1 MHTACRFNIPGAVF
15 DLLKAPGIK
24 VNEKTKLGSS
34 PVMVAAKYC
43 RKEALAGLIG
53 DRRVDLDT
61 RDSGGRRVEEV
72 VAVAVTSADQVDKTD
87 IMDYVARERLGR
99 VEEEGRRDSMEEES
113 IDVDDMHK
121 LRVYSQVKELLG
133 ELRGLHQMDRV
144 KLIAEQEAESHQFV
158 AKLEQD
164 FVAFLERQR
173 LEQTHFFNKVLE
185 YSIPPDLMFLLQVLN
200 DKKEFDVRQ
209 QEALNRLVK
218 RQEQETCSL
227 QARTQNSFFG
237 ESLEII
243 YYEKYYQLSCK
254 KDNNRKIAPGRI
266 SYSHSHRC
274 YVCYS

>member
-237 ESLEII
+237 QSLEIGL
-243 YYEKYYQLSCK
+243 KRPQK
-254 KDNNRKIAPGRI
+254 
-266 SYSHSHRC
+266 
-274 YVCYS
+274 

>member
-1 MHTACRFNIPGAVF
+1 M
-15 DLLKAPGIK
+15 LKAPGIK

-158 AKLEQD
+158 GLSVCQFHVICEPCT
-164 FVAFLERQR
+164 ER
-173 LEQTHFFNKVLE
+173 
-185 YSIPPDLMFLLQVLN
+185 
-200 DKKEFDVRQ
+200 VR
-209 QEALNRLVK
+209 
-218 RQEQETCSL
+218 TP
-227 QARTQNSFFG
+227 
-237 ESLEII
+237 
-243 YYEKYYQLSCK
+243 QLSAVVLCPTCK
-254 KDNNRKIAPGRI
+254 TSPFIGRNLDPV
-266 SYSHSHRC
+266 SW
-274 YVCYS
+274 

>member
-1 MHTACRFNIPGAVF
+1 MSALHTACRFNIPGAVF

-87 IMDYVARERLGR
+87 IMEYVARERLGR

-113 IDVDDMHK
+113 MEVDDMHK

-173 LEQTHFFNKVLE
+173 AEQTHFFDKVKPILN
-185 YSIPPDLMFLLQVLN
+185 SIQFDLFLLQVMH

-227 QARTQNSFFG
+227 QARTHFFKTFVG
-237 ESLEII
+237 NVDLKPVELE
-243 YYEKYYQLSCK
+243 L
-254 KDNNRKIAPGRI
+254 
-266 SYSHSHRC
+266 
-274 YVCYS
+274 

>member
-1 MHTACRFNIPGAVF
+1 MEFATVALRGSSPCPMATALEERFLEACKSGDLATVQAALAQGCNVNSSDGWGLRRAVRYHHRDIWQTLLAHPDIQVNLQNPHGLSALHTACRFNIPGAVF

-53 DRRVDLDT
+53 DRRV
-61 RDSGGRRVEEV
+61 EEV

-99 VEEEGRRDSMEEES
+99 GEEEGGRDSMEEES

-173 LEQTHFFNKVLE
+173 LEQTHFFDK
-185 YSIPPDLMFLLQVLN
+185 VLN

-209 QEALNRLVK
+209 QV
-218 RQEQETCSL
+218 
-227 QARTQNSFFG
+227 
-237 ESLEII
+237 
-243 YYEKYYQLSCK
+243 
-254 KDNNRKIAPGRI
+254 
-266 SYSHSHRC
+266 
-274 YVCYS
+274 

>member
-1 MHTACRFNIPGAVF
+1 MSALHTACRFNIPGAVF

-43 RKEALAGLIG
+43 CKEALAGLIV

-61 RDSGGRRVEEV
+61 RDSVGRRVEEV
-72 VAVAVTSADQVDKTD
+72 VAKANTSADHHDYVD

-164 FVAFLERQR
+164 FVAFLERQH
-173 LEQTHFFNKVLE
+173 LEQTHFFNKVSWL
-185 YSIPPDLMFLLQVLN
+185 
-200 DKKEFDVRQ
+200 DK
-209 QEALNRLVK
+209 
-218 RQEQETCSL
+218 S
-227 QARTQNSFFG
+227 
-237 ESLEII
+237 
-243 YYEKYYQLSCK
+243 
-254 KDNNRKIAPGRI
+254 
-266 SYSHSHRC
+266 
-274 YVCYS
+274 

>member
-1 MHTACRFNIPGAVF
+1 
-15 DLLKAPGIK
+15 
-24 VNEKTKLGSS
+24 
-34 PVMVAAKYC
+34 MVAAKYC

-173 LEQTHFFNKVLE
+173 LEQTHFFNKVS
-185 YSIPPDLMFLLQVLN
+185 SIPPTVCLTECFLQVLN

-209 QEALNRLVK
+209 QEGLNRLVK

-227 QARTQNSFFG
+227 QASTN
-237 ESLEII
+237 II
-243 YYEKYYQLSCK
+243 LWE
-254 KDNNRKIAPGRI
+254 RK
-266 SYSHSHRC
+266 
-274 YVCYS
+274 V